1 MRFHQM
7 EETMQRFFFNKRLI
21 IILVTIII
29 GFTLIAFSIVVRNN
43 RSTPTFI
50 QQVGN
55 GAVNLVD
62 RVVGVPINGLKDTG
76 NSVSE
81 LLNTYRENQTL
92 KKKVDSLAAHE
103 VQNQVLKR
111 ENKKLKR
118 ELNLKNS
125 LTDFKLTT
133 AAVTA
138 RTPSSWQNQIII
150 SKGSLAGIKKNQ
162 AVVSQ
167 HGLIGRVTEVNA
179 STSKVELISNNN
191 SSADQFATQVLAKSG
206 AVNGLITGYSKKTN
220 LLTMGQI
227 TSQRKINKGDE
238 VVTSGLGGNSP
249 EGLLVGKVVKVKK
262 DEYGLSSTVLIKPAA
277 DLSDLQIVSVA
288 KRID

>member
-1 MRFHQM
+1 
-7 EETMQRFFFNKRLI
+7 MQRFFFNKRLI

-43 RSTPTFI
+43 RSTPTVI

-55 GAVNLVD
+55 SAVNLVD
-62 RVVGVPINGLKDTG
+62 RVVGTPVNGLKDAG
-76 NSVSE
+76 DSVSD

-92 KKKVDSLAAHE
+92 KKKVDSLATHE

-125 LTDFKLTT
+125 LTDFKLIT
-133 AAVTA
+133 ASVTA
-138 RTPSSWQNQIII
+138 RSPSSWQNQIII
-150 SKGSLAGIKKNQ
+150 SKGSSAGIKKNQ

-167 HGLIGRVTEVNA
+167 YGLIGRVTEVNT

-206 AVNGLITGYSKKTN
+206 SVNGLITSYSKKTN

-227 TSQRKINKGDE
+227 KSQRKISKGDK

>member
-1 MRFHQM
+1 
-7 EETMQRFFFNKRLI
+7 MQRFFFNKRLI

-206 AVNGLITGYSKKTN
+206 SVNGLITGYSKKTN

>member
-1 MRFHQM
+1 
-7 EETMQRFFFNKRLI
+7 MQRFFFNKRLI